1 MKKWIPLVLGLA
13 LLVAGMG
20 LAACTGDAATTT
32 ATANPE
38 RQAAVDLAKT
48 KLAARL
54 GVDAAKI
61 TLVSADA
68 VDWPDTS
75 LGVPEAG
82 KMYAQVITHGYK
94 IILSANGAQYEYHT
108 GTTGTTTNIVA
119 K

>member
-1 MKKWIPLVLGLA
+1 MKKWMSLVLGLL
-13 LLVAGMG
+13 LLVTGMG
-20 LAACTGDAATTT
+20 VAACTGDAAATT
-32 ATANPE
+32 APANPE
-38 RQAAVDLAKT
+38 KQAAVDLAKT

-54 GVDAAKI
+54 SVDAAKI
-61 TLVSADA
+61 TLVSAEA

-94 IILSANGAQYEYHT
+94 IVLSANGAQYEYHT
-108 GTTGTTTNIVA
+108 GTSGTTVNIVA

>member
-1 MKKWIPLVLGLA
+1 MKKWTSLVLGLS
-13 LLVAGMG
+13 LLVVGMG
-20 LAACTGDAATTT
+20 VAACAGDAATTT

-38 RQAAVDLAKT
+38 KQAAIDLAKT

-54 GVDAAKI
+54 SVDAARI
-61 TLVSADA
+61 TVVSADA

-94 IILSANGAQYEYHT
+94 IVLSANGTTYEYHT
-108 GTTGTTTNIVA
+108 GTSGTTTNIVA